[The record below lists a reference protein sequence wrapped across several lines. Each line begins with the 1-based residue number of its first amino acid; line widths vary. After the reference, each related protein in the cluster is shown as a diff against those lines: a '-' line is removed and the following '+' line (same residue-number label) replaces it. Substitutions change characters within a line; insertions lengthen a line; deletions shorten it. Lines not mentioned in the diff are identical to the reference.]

1 MARARRCRRPRGTAL
16 RGRISSQLIQIIIP
30 SLRARYQSA
39 MALRR
44 GNRAMTKLIPDKAEV
59 ALEYPD
65 KLYIGTFERS
75 SRFEAHFDDRGIS
88 LTLDRPGEVET
99 RKTVHMHVHY
109 ALFAEIL
116 CDLAR
121 TASSIPPGDATHRD
135 ALRAAAEALYRS
147 LGGEAKSEKR
157 PLGESQDSGAAHG
170 DKDNISDLTPE
181 EEVLLLHVL
190 E

>member
-1 MARARRCRRPRGTAL
+1 
-16 RGRISSQLIQIIIP
+16 
-30 SLRARYQSA
+30 
-39 MALRR
+39 
-44 GNRAMTKLIPDKAEV
+44 MTKPIPDKAEV

-75 SRFEAHFDDRGIS
+75 SRFEAHFDDRGIA
-88 LTLDRPGEVET
+88 LTLDRAGEVEM

-121 TASSIPPGDATHRD
+121 TASSIPPSDVTHRN
-135 ALRAAAEALYRS
+135 ALRMAVETLYRS
-147 LGGEAKSEKR
+147 LGGEATSEKR
-157 PLGESQDSGAAHG
+157 PLGENQGSGAAR
-170 DKDNISDLTPE
+170 DNDDVSDLTPE
-181 EEVLLLHVL
+181 EETLLLHVL